1 IRRPDETIRCVVNSL
16 KRFRP
21 VAVKHGVADEWI
33 GRVEKTLIDNLKS
46 WGEWDDKSQF
56 STAEINGHVVEN
68 MRIEETYKGNYHLYA
83 NIDGKERKFV
93 VSKNKDEF
101 SLIKE
106 TGLANLTN
114 NQLKAMVIKF
124 FKI

>member
-1 IRRPDETIRCVVNSL
+1 
-16 KRFRP
+16 
-21 VAVKHGVADEWI
+21 
-33 GRVEKTLIDNLKS
+33 
-46 WGEWDDKSQF
+46 
-56 STAEINGHVVEN
+56 

-114 NQLKAMVIKF
+114 DQLKAMVIKY